1 MRDMSN
7 LRNFF
12 DPKSIAVIGAS
23 DEEGTVGWRLF
34 KNLTETGYN
43 GRVYP
48 INIRK
53 QKILGFKAY
62 QSVEQ
67 LPEMVDLAII
77 AVPAKVVPNI
87 VEQCGKVGI
96 DSIII
101 ISAGFKEVGEEGK
114 ALEDR
119 IAEIRSRY
127 GIRIIG
133 PNCLGLVRPSIKLN
147 ATFLRTIPKAGNI
160 ALISQSGALGAAIVD
175 WAIKEDIGL
184 SAFISVG
191 SMLDVD
197 FGDLIDYI
205 GNDPETK
212 SILLYIEG
220 ITDAKKFVKNARKVA
235 KIKPIITIKSGRFS
249 DSAKAVASHTGSLA
263 GEDNV
268 YDTVFKR
275 VGIVRVEEIE
285 ELFNCAEVLAK
296 QPLPAGPRLAII
308 TNAGGPGIMA
318 ADALLARNGR
328 LAVLSS
334 KTMDTLNKTLPSH
347 WSKGN
352 PIDLIGDADTERYR
366 IALEACLDDDYVD
379 GILIIYTQSFLDS
392 LELAN
397 TIIDAY
403 SKSKRNK
410 PVLTS
415 LMGQWKAHEILN
427 RYGIPTY
434 DTPEQAVKTFMYM
447 YQYKNR
453 LELLDSSPEP
463 YTSTAAIS
471 IADSDKITRLLS
483 IINNALN
490 EGRVLLNEVEAK
502 EFISCYNIPTVKT
515 LVAKDEDAAVEI
527 AEMLGY
533 PVVLKVLSPDIV
545 HKTDVGGVMLDL
557 KTEQEVREAYRG
569 IMSNVKMKKPDAKL
583 LGVTVQ
589 PMVSKK
595 GVEVIL
601 GSKRDP
607 IFGPVILFG
616 MGGIGV
622 EIFKDFTLE
631 LPPLNSKLARNM
643 IEGTK
648 VYNLL
653 KGYRGMPAADIS
665 KLEEVMISFSQ
676 MLIDFPQ
683 IMEVDMN
690 PIIVYS
696 DKIAVLDARIVI
708 YKEN

>member
-1 MRDMSN
+1 MSD
-7 LRNFF
+7 LSNFF
-12 DPKSIAVIGAS
+12 NPKSIAVIGAS

-34 KNLTETGYN
+34 KNLVENGYN
-43 GRVYP
+43 GRIYP

-67 LPEMVDLAII
+67 LPERADLAVI
-77 AVPAKVVPNI
+77 AVPAKVVPSI

-101 ISAGFKEVGEEGK
+101 ISAGFKEVGQEGK
-114 ALEDR
+114 VLEDR

-127 GIRIIG
+127 GMRIIG
-133 PNCLGLVRPSIKLN
+133 PNCLGLVRPSINLN
-147 ATFLRTIPKAGNI
+147 ATFLRKMPKAGNI

-175 WAIKEDIGL
+175 WTIKEDIGL
-184 SAFISVG
+184 SKFISVG

-197 FGDLIDYI
+197 FGDLIDYL

-212 SILLYIEG
+212 SILLYMEG
-220 ITDAKKFVKNARKVA
+220 VTDAKKFMKNARKVA

-249 DSAKAVASHTGSLA
+249 ESAKAVASHTGSLA

-268 YDTVFKR
+268 YDAVFKR
-275 VGIVRVEEIE
+275 VGIVRVEEIQ
-285 ELFNCAEVLAK
+285 ELFNCAEALAK
-296 QPLPAGPRLAII
+296 QPLPNGPRLAII

-318 ADALLARNGR
+318 ADALLARNGK

-334 KTMDTLNKTLPSH
+334 KTMDALNKALPSH

-366 IALEACLDDDYVD
+366 VALEACLEDDNID
-379 GILIIYTQSFLDS
+379 GILVIYTQSFLDS
-392 LELAN
+392 VELAH
-397 TIIDAY
+397 TIIDVY
-403 SKSKRNK
+403 SKSKRDK
-410 PVLTS
+410 PLLTS
-415 LMGQWKAHEILN
+415 LMGQWESHGILN
-427 RYGIPTY
+427 KYGIPTY

-453 LELLDSSPEP
+453 LEMLDGSPEP
-463 YTSTAAIS
+463 YTSTAIIS
-471 IADSDKITRLLS
+471 ITSDKKARLLS

-490 EGRVLLNEVEAK
+490 EYRAVLNEVEAK

-515 LVAKDEDAAVEI
+515 LVANDEDSAVEI
-527 AEMLGY
+527 ADMLGY
-533 PVVLKVLSPDIV
+533 PVVLKILSPDIV
-545 HKTDVGGVMLDL
+545 HKTDVGGVILDL
-557 KTEQEVREAYRG
+557 KNEQEVRYAYRE
-569 IMSNVKMKKPDAKL
+569 IMRNVKMKRPDARI

-589 PMVSKK
+589 PMVSKR

-601 GSKRDP
+601 GSKHDP

-616 MGGIGV
+616 MGGVGV

-631 LPPLNSKLARNM
+631 LPPLNNKLARNM

-665 KLEEVMISFSQ
+665 KLEEVMVSFSQ

-683 IMEVDMN
+683 IREVDMN
-690 PIIVYS
+690 PIIVYM
-696 DKIAVLDARIVI
+696 DNITVLDARIVI
-708 YKEN
+708 

>member
-1 MRDMSN
+1 MSN
-7 LRNFF
+7 LSNFF
-12 DPKSIAVIGAS
+12 NPKSIAVIGAS

-34 KNLTETGYN
+34 KNLVENGYN

-67 LPEMVDLAII
+67 LPERVDLAVI
-77 AVPAKVVPNI
+77 AVPAKVVPSI

-96 DSIII
+96 DNIII
-101 ISAGFKEVGEEGK
+101 ISAGFKEIGQEGK

-127 GIRIIG
+127 GMRIIG
-133 PNCLGLVRPSIKLN
+133 PNCLGLVRPSINLN
-147 ATFLRTIPKAGNI
+147 ATFLRRMPKAGNI

-175 WAIKEDIGL
+175 WTIKEDIGL
-184 SAFISVG
+184 SVFISVG

-212 SILLYIEG
+212 SILLYMEG
-220 ITDAKKFVKNARKVA
+220 VTDAKKFMKNARKVA

-249 DSAKAVASHTGSLA
+249 ESAKAVASHTGSLA

-268 YDTVFKR
+268 YDAVFKR
-275 VGIVRVEEIE
+275 VGIVRVEEIQ
-285 ELFNCAEVLAK
+285 ELFNCAEALAK
-296 QPLPAGPRLAII
+296 QPLPNGPRLAII

-334 KTMDTLNKTLPSH
+334 KTMDTLNKALPSH

-366 IALEACLDDDYVD
+366 VALEACLEDDGID
-379 GILIIYTQSFLDS
+379 GILVIYTQSFLDS
-392 LELAN
+392 VELAH
-397 TIIDAY
+397 TIIDVY
-403 SKSKRNK
+403 SKSKSRSK
-410 PVLTS
+410 PLLTS
-415 LMGQWKAHEILN
+415 LMGQWEAHKILN

-453 LELLDSSPEP
+453 LELLDGSPEP
-463 YTSTAAIS
+463 YTSTTTIS
-471 IADSDKITRLLS
+471 ITSDKKDRLLS

-490 EGRVLLNEVEAK
+490 EGRAVLNEVEAK

-515 LVAKDEDAAVEI
+515 LIANDEDSAVKI
-527 AEMLGY
+527 ADMLGY
-533 PVVLKVLSPDIV
+533 PVVLKILSPDIV
-545 HKTDVGGVMLDL
+545 HKTDVGGVILDL
-557 KTEQEVREAYRG
+557 KNEQEVRYAYRE
-569 IMSNVKMKKPDAKL
+569 MMRNVKMKRPDARI

-589 PMVSKK
+589 PMVSKR

-601 GSKRDP
+601 GSKNDP

-616 MGGIGV
+616 MGGVGV

-631 LPPLNSKLARNM
+631 LPPLNSKLARSM
-643 IEGTK
+643 IEGTN

-665 KLEEVMISFSQ
+665 KLEEVMVSFSQ

-683 IMEVDMN
+683 IREVDMN
-690 PIIVYS
+690 PIIVHM
-696 DKIAVLDARIVI
+696 DNITVLDARIVI
-708 YKEN
+708 

>member
-1 MRDMSN
+1 MSN
-7 LRNFF
+7 LSNFF
-12 DPKSIAVIGAS
+12 NPKSIAVIGAS

-34 KNLTETGYN
+34 KNLVENGYN

-67 LPEMVDLAII
+67 LPERVDLAVI
-77 AVPAKVVPNI
+77 AVPAKVVPSI

-101 ISAGFKEVGEEGK
+101 ISAGFKEVGQEGK

-127 GIRIIG
+127 DMRIIG
-133 PNCLGLVRPSIKLN
+133 PNCLGLVRPSINLN
-147 ATFLRTIPKAGNI
+147 ATFLRKMPKAGNI
-160 ALISQSGALGAAIVD
+160 ALISQSGALGAAMVD
-175 WAIKEDIGL
+175 WTIKENIGL
-184 SAFISVG
+184 SIFISVG

-197 FGDLIDYI
+197 FGDLVDYI

-212 SILLYIEG
+212 SILLYMEG
-220 ITDAKKFVKNARKVA
+220 VTDAKKFMKNARKVA

-249 DSAKAVASHTGSLA
+249 ESAKAVASHTGSLA

-268 YDTVFKR
+268 YDAVFKR
-275 VGIVRVEEIE
+275 VGIVRVEEIQ
-285 ELFNCAEVLAK
+285 ELFNCAEALAK
-296 QPLPAGPRLAII
+296 QPLPNGPRLAII

-318 ADALLARNGR
+318 ADTLLARNGR
-328 LAVLSS
+328 LALLSS
-334 KTMDTLNKTLPSH
+334 KTMDTLNKALPSH

-366 IALEACLDDDYVD
+366 VALEACLEDDGVD
-379 GILIIYTQSFLDS
+379 GILVIYTQSFLDS
-392 LELAN
+392 VELAH
-397 TIIDAY
+397 TIIDVY
-403 SKSKRNK
+403 SKSMRNK

-415 LMGQWKAHEILN
+415 LMGQWEAHEILN
-427 RYGIPTY
+427 KYGIPTY

-447 YQYKNR
+447 YQYKSR
-453 LELLDSSPEP
+453 LELLDASPEP
-463 YTSTAAIS
+463 YTSIATS
-471 IADSDKITRLLS
+471 ITSDKKARLLS

-490 EGRVLLNEVEAK
+490 EGRVILNEVEAK

-515 LVAKDEDAAVEI
+515 LVAKDEDSAVEI
-527 AEMLGY
+527 AKMLGY
-533 PVVLKVLSPDIV
+533 PVVLKILSPDIV
-545 HKTDVGGVMLDL
+545 HKTDVGGVILDL
-557 KTEQEVREAYRG
+557 KNEQEVRYAYRE
-569 IMSNVKMKKPDAKL
+569 IMRNVKMKKPDARI

-589 PMVSKK
+589 QMVSKR

-601 GSKRDP
+601 GSKHDP

-616 MGGIGV
+616 MGGVGV

-631 LPPLNSKLARNM
+631 LPPLNSKLVRSM

-665 KLEEVMISFSQ
+665 KLEEVMISFSN

-683 IMEVDMN
+683 IREVDMN
-690 PIIVYS
+690 PIIVYM
-696 DKIAVLDARIVI
+696 DNITVLDARIVI
-708 YKEN
+708 

>member
-1 MRDMSN
+1 MSN
-7 LRNFF
+7 LSNFF
-12 DPKSIAVIGAS
+12 NPKSIAVIGAS

-34 KNLTETGYN
+34 KNLVENGYN

-53 QKILGFKAY
+53 QKILGFRAY

-67 LPEMVDLAII
+67 LPERVDLAVI
-77 AVPAKVVPNI
+77 AVPAKVVPSI

-101 ISAGFKEVGEEGK
+101 ISAGFKEIGQEGK

-119 IAEIRSRY
+119 IAEIRLRY
-127 GIRIIG
+127 GMRIIG
-133 PNCLGLVRPSIKLN
+133 PNCLGLVRPSINLN
-147 ATFLRTIPKAGNI
+147 ATFLRKMPKAGNI
-160 ALISQSGALGAAIVD
+160 ALISQSGALGAAMVD
-175 WAIKEDIGL
+175 WTIKENIGL
-184 SAFISVG
+184 SIFISVG

-197 FGDLIDYI
+197 FGDLVDYI

-212 SILLYIEG
+212 SILLYMEG
-220 ITDAKKFVKNARKVA
+220 VTDAKKFVKNARKVA

-249 DSAKAVASHTGSLA
+249 ESAKAVASHTGSLA

-268 YDTVFKR
+268 YDAVFKR
-275 VGIVRVEEIE
+275 IGIVRVEEIQ
-285 ELFNCAEVLAK
+285 ELFNCAEALAK
-296 QPLPAGPRLAII
+296 QPLPNGPRLAII

-334 KTMDTLNKTLPSH
+334 KTMDTLNKALPSH

-366 IALEACLDDDYVD
+366 IALEACLEDDGID
-379 GILIIYTQSFLDS
+379 GILVIYTQSFLDS
-392 LELAN
+392 VDLAH
-397 TIIDAY
+397 TIIDVY

-415 LMGQWKAHEILN
+415 LMGQWEAHEILN
-427 RYGIPTY
+427 KYGIPTY

-453 LELLDSSPEP
+453 LELLDDSPEP
-463 YTSTAAIS
+463 YTS
-471 IADSDKITRLLS
+471 IATSTIITSDKKARLLS

-490 EGRVLLNEVEAK
+490 EGRVILNEVEAK

-515 LVAKDEDAAVEI
+515 LVAKDEDSAVDI
-527 AEMLGY
+527 ANMLGY
-533 PVVLKVLSPDIV
+533 PVVLKILSPDIV
-545 HKTDVGGVMLDL
+545 HKTDVGGVILDL
-557 KTEQEVREAYRG
+557 KNEQEVRYAYRE
-569 IMSNVKMKKPDAKL
+569 IMSNVKMKKPDARI

-589 PMVSKK
+589 PMVSKR
-595 GVEVIL
+595 GIEVIL
-601 GSKRDP
+601 GSKHDP

-616 MGGIGV
+616 MGGVGV

-631 LPPLNSKLARNM
+631 LPPLNSKLARSM

-653 KGYRGMPAADIS
+653 KGYRGMPAADVS
-665 KLEEVMISFSQ
+665 KLEEVMLSFSN

-683 IMEVDMN
+683 IREVDMN
-690 PIIVYS
+690 PIIVYM
-696 DKIAVLDARIVI
+696 DNITVLDARIVI
-708 YKEN
+708 